1 MSNLQRTLLNPNMTN
16 QTTPAKQ
23 GGARPGAGR
32 PKVTDKKQTATVR
45 LYASDLDY
53 LERKHG
59 TLQKAVDKLCPKAK
73 KKAKRG

>member
-1 MSNLQRTLLNPNMTN
+1 MTN
-16 QTTPAKQ
+16 QTTPKQ

-45 LYASDLDY
+45 LYASDLAY

-59 TLQKAVDKLCPKAK
+59 TLQKAVDKLCPKDKNMAK
-73 KKAKRG
+73 TEKDQPLPRTSLP